1 MSRENKPRALYLHVP
16 FCRSIC
22 FYCDFTH
29 RVYRG
34 EDADRWLKA
43 LEKELSAREIHRDLT
58 TMYIGGGTPT
68 SLTAAQLERL
78 LTLLDPYIG
87 SLQEYTVEI
96 NPETL
101 DEEKAAILKAH
112 GVNRASIGF
121 QTADEKLLKM
131 MGRRHSFKDVG
142 NCVSLLKDTGIGN
155 LSLDLMYSLPEQT
168 MAGLKKDI
176 EAALSL
182 APKHLS
188 LYSLIIED
196 NTVFGKK
203 GYTPLDEETEADMYE
218 YICRV
223 LPEKGYRQYE
233 ISNFAVPG
241 YESRHNLVYWHYEDF
256 YGISA
261 GASGKEDHCR
271 YDNTASLKE
280 YLQDPLKKEITPLS
294 KEDEMFET
302 VMMGLRLKAGISMSA
317 FQDRYGISFSEA
329 FGGKAAALLR
339 KGVLVTEGDMLR
351 CADEQYQLLNSVLSD
366 LL

>member
-1 MSRENKPRALYLHVP
+1 MP

-29 RVYRG
+29 RVYRQ
-34 EDADRWLKA
+34 EDADRWLEA
-43 LEKELSAREIHRDLT
+43 LSRELAAKEIRRDLT
-58 TMYIGGGTPT
+58 TLYIGGGTPT
-68 SLTAAQLERL
+68 SLTAGQLEKL
-78 LTLLDPYIG
+78 LALLDPCTG
-87 SLQEYTVEI
+87 ALQEYTVEI

-121 QTADEKLLKM
+121 QTADQRLLKL
-131 MGRRHSFKDVG
+131 MGRRHSFEDVR
-142 NCVSLLKDTGIGN
+142 NCVSLLKAAGIDN
-155 LSLDLMYSLPEQT
+155 LSLDLMYSLPDQT
-168 MAGLKKDI
+168 MTDLKKDI

-182 APKHLS
+182 EPRHLS

-203 GYTPLDEETEADMYE
+203 GYTALDEDTEADMYE

-261 GASGKEDHCR
+261 GASGKENHCR

-280 YLQDPLKKEITPLS
+280 YLQDPLKKEVTPLS
-294 KEDEMFET
+294 IEDEMFET
-302 VMMGLRLKAGISMSA
+302 VMMGLRLKDGISLSSFQKRFGMS
-317 FQDRYGISFSEA
+317 FTEA
-329 FGGKAAALLR
+329 FGEKAAVLLR
-339 KGVLVTEGDMLR
+339 KGILVIEGDMLR
-351 CADEQYQLLNSVLSD
+351 CADEQYHLLNSVLSD